1 MDLYEQP
8 TQPDRRSESQGASPS
23 STRGMSRRKALGL
36 GAASLVGIGA
46 VGAGGVALE
55 RWWQE
60 RHGQQGAIG
69 GDIKIGHLLRKAGF
83 GASASEIQSY
93 AGLGFEGAID
103 RLLNYQQVSEE
114 ATERRLSQLQL
125 DMSKPA
131 EMQQWWL
138 MRMAWTQRPLLE
150 KMTLFWHGVL
160 VSSYRKVGGKN
171 GYERMIVQNKFL
183 REHAFD
189 TYDNILLGI
198 TADPAMQVYLDL
210 NKSTSQHPNENYAR
224 ELMEL
229 FTLGLGN
236 YSQQDVFNGAAAL
249 TGWRLSKQD
258 PLKSTYVPSAHTN
271 LQTTFLGH
279 TGKLDYKNIVD
290 ILANH
295 PALPWFICRKLFTFF
310 VYENPS
316 KDDLQPLVDA
326 YNQSKH
332 NMGAVMKALLHSPQF
347 SSAQAYRSRLKSPV
361 EFTIGAYRALEMQ
374 GTGKALPAITLN
386 MGQEIFNPPNVAGW
400 PGDKVST
407 AWLNS
412 GTWMTRLNY
421 INAFLQG
428 QEGAKKR
435 VLQGQQQ
442 PLDFQHIVDSQKI
455 SSPEQFVTYF
465 ANFLLDGNLP
475 AERKTVLVDYLTT
488 RDTSRGASVKFGNG
502 TSYPLNRVR
511 GTLYLLMTLPEY
523 QLN

>member
-1 MDLYEQP
+1 MDLYEEP
-8 TQPDRRSESQGASPS
+8 TQPDRQGESRRTAPAGA
-23 STRGMSRRKALGL
+23 RGMSRRKALGL
-36 GAASLVGIGA
+36 GAAGLLGIGA
-46 VGAGGVALE
+46 VGVGGVALE
-55 RWWQE
+55 HWWQE
-60 RHGQQGAIG
+60 GHGQQGAVG
-69 GDIKIGHLLRKAGF
+69 GNRQIGHLLRKAGF
-83 GASASEIQSY
+83 GASASDIQTY
-93 AGLGFEGAID
+93 AAPGFEGAID
-103 RLLNYQQVSEE
+103 RLLNYQQVSDDESE
-114 ATERRLSQLQL
+114 QRLSKLNL

-160 VSSYRKVGGKN
+160 VSSYRKVGGPK

-258 PLKSTYVPSAHTN
+258 PLKSIYVPGAHTK

-279 TGKLDYKNIVD
+279 TGKLDYEDVVN

-310 VYENPS
+310 AYENPS

-332 NMGAVMKALLHSPQF
+332 NMGAVMKALLLSPQF
-347 SSAQAYRSRLKSPV
+347 SSSQAYRSRLKSPV
-361 EFTIGAYRALEMQ
+361 EFAVGAYRALEVQ
-374 GTGKALPAITLN
+374 GTGKALPAITFN
-386 MGQEIFNPPNVAGW
+386 MGQEVFNPPNVAGW
-400 PGDKVST
+400 PGDKVSS

-412 GTWMTRLNY
+412 GTWMARLNY
-421 INAFLQG
+421 INALLLG
-428 QEGAKKR
+428 QKGAKKGAP
-435 VLQGQQQ
+435 LGQQ
-442 PLDFQHIVDSQKI
+442 PLDLQHIVDSQKL

-465 ANFLLDGNLP
+465 ASFLLDGNLP
-475 AERKTVLVDYLTT
+475 TERKTVLIDYLTT
-488 RDTSRGASVKFGNG
+488 KDASRGGRVTLGNG